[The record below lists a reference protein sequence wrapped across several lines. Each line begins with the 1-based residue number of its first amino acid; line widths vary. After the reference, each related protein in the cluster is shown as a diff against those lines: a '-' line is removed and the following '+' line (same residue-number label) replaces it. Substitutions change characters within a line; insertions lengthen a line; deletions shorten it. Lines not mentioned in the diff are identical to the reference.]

1 MKQPKSSSAA
11 SSKRVSASRVI
22 PAERSIIFNVLANPH
37 LHSEIDGSGT
47 VKGKVD
53 GPEALKLGNTFK
65 IKMRTWNIPYQ
76 ITNTVVEYEEG
87 FLIAWAHFGKHRW
100 RYEFTDSDEGTIVA
114 ETFDWGKAIWPK
126 MIELGKYPKTHLPR
140 MERTLEKLEA
150 YVLRL

>member
-1 MKQPKSSSAA
+1 MEPNPSREATPKRIST
-11 SSKRVSASRVI
+11 SRVI
-22 PAERSIIFNVLANPH
+22 PVERSIIFNVLANPH

-47 VKGKVD
+47 VKGKLD
-53 GPEALKLGNTFK
+53 GPEALHLGDTFK

-100 RYEFTDSDEGTIVA
+100 RYEFTDSNEGTIVT
-114 ETFDWGKAIWPK
+114 ETFDWETAIWPR

-140 MERTLEKLEA
+140 MERTLERLEA
-150 YVLRL
+150 YLLRL